1 MFRCKEQ
8 EASVKPAAFG
18 YHRPE
23 TVAEAVDLLDELQD
37 DVKVLAGGQS
47 LVPLMNFRLSVPAEL
62 VDINRVAELAG
73 HTVLTSAAGDVL
85 RLGALTR
92 HHELDRSATIRA
104 AAPLLALAAPYVGHP
119 QIRSMGSMGG
129 SLAHA
134 DPAAELPGVMLALDA
149 RMVVASVRGERIV
162 PAAEF
167 FVSHFTTALAPEELL
182 VAVEVPVA
190 AERTG
195 HAFLEVAARYGDFAL
210 VGAGAA
216 VTVDHDGVIT
226 EARIACTS
234 VAPTPVRAAEAE
246 ALLLGATPDA
256 GVLAE
261 VERVV
266 AAALEPTPELKASA
280 AYKRRTTGVLVARA
294 IGQAWRDAGGGAG
307 HHTDGDKRG
316 RAA

>member
-1 MFRCKEQ
+1 M
-8 EASVKPAAFG
+8 KPAPFG
-18 YHRPE
+18 YHRPA
-23 TVAEAVDLLDELQD
+23 TVAEAVSLLDELQD

-62 VDINRVAELAG
+62 VDVNGIAELTG
-73 HTVLTSAAGDVL
+73 HAVTGDVL

-92 HHELDRSATIRA
+92 HRELELSAAVRG
-104 AAPLLALAAPYVGHP
+104 AAPLLAHAAPYVGHP
-119 QIRSMGSMGG
+119 QIRSMGTMGG

-149 RMVVASVRGERIV
+149 RMVIASARGERTV

-167 FVSHFTTALAPEELL
+167 FVSHFTTALEPDELL

-190 AERTG
+190 PERTG
-195 HAFLEVAARYGDFAL
+195 HAFCEVAARYGDFAL

-216 VTVDHDGVIT
+216 VTVDDDGVIT

-246 ALLLGATPDA
+246 ALLRGAVPDPK
-256 GVLAE
+256 VLAE
-261 VERVV
+261 VERAV

-280 AYKRRTTGVLVARA
+280 AYKRRTAGVLVARA
-294 IGQAWRDAGGGAG
+294 VRKAWRDAGG
-307 HHTDGDKRG
+307 DMREK
-316 RAA
+316 AA

>member
-1 MFRCKEQ
+1 
-8 EASVKPAAFG
+8 VKPAPFG

-23 TVAEAVDLLDELQD
+23 TVAAAVALLDELQD

-47 LVPLMNFRLSVPAEL
+47 LVPLMNFRLSVPAQL
-62 VDINRVAELAG
+62 VDVNGVAELAG
-73 HTVLTSAAGDVL
+73 HTVSTSATGDVL

-92 HHELDRSATIRA
+92 HHELERSATIRET
-104 AAPLLALAAPYVGHP
+104 APLLAIAAPYIGHP
-119 QIRSMGSMGG
+119 QIRSMGTTGG

-134 DPAAELPGVMLALDA
+134 DPAAELPGIMLATDA
-149 RMVVASVRGERIV
+149 RMVTASVRGERIV

-167 FVSHFTTALAPEELL
+167 FVSHFTTALEPDELL

-190 AERTG
+190 GEHTG

-210 VGAGAA
+210 VGAAA
-216 VTVDHDGVIT
+216 VVTVDDDGVIT

-246 ALLLGATPDA
+246 ALLRGVTPDA

-261 VERVV
+261 VERAV
-266 AAALEPTPELKASA
+266 AAAVEPTPELKASA
-280 AYKRRTTGVLVARA
+280 AYKRRTAGVLVARA
-294 IGQAWRDAGGGAG
+294 VQQAWRDAGG
-307 HHTDGDKRG
+307 DMREK
-316 RAA
+316 AA